1 MQINLHLHSL
11 ICNFAVYSTLAITIA
26 TMALTKEYPVGIYT
40 FDKIRLSD
48 LFYVDKT
55 RYVYNITHKFN
66 YVFLGRPRRFGKSLL
81 VDTLQCY
88 FEAKKELF
96 KGLAL
101 DALER
106 EWIKYP
112 VLRFD
117 MSTIKAVDASGVRNR
132 LNSMLHDYENIY
144 GRVEVEKSFGDRLIG
159 LIKRAYAQSGQKVVL
174 LIDEY
179 DSALLKVMHN
189 KAVFD
194 ELREILRDFYAPIK
208 ICDAMLRFG
217 FITGITKFSQLS
229 IFSEINN
236 LKDISM
242 LPEYDGICGITK
254 EELFA
259 QCKPDIQAFA
269 DGMGCTYDDAANKLT
284 ENYDGYH
291 FSGGMTDVFNPFS
304 LINAFS
310 DKRIGQ
316 YWYSTGTPTFLFEQ
330 MKKWYM
336 DIRDVDG
343 QVVDEGSFNISPET
357 ADSALP
363 VLYQSGYLTIKD
375 YEDELQQYTL
385 GFPNKEVKNGFLRSF
400 LPTVSNIAWPKSNQ
414 TIVAITRALNADDI
428 DTALTHLKAYISAIP
443 YYYENKTE
451 PAFQTI
457 MYLILSLLGQYIKVE
472 VNNAVGRTDAVLETA
487 NTVYIIEY
495 KVDKS
500 ADEALKQIED
510 KHYADPYA
518 ADKRRILKVGVNF
531 STESRTIESWK
542 TCPKATD

>member
-1 MQINLHLHSL
+1 MCQ
-11 ICNFAVYSTLAITIA
+11 
-26 TMALTKEYPVGIYT
+26 TKVYPVGIYT
-40 FDKIRLSD
+40 FKDIIESD

-55 RYVYNITHKFN
+55 EYIYKITQNFR
-66 YVFLGRPRRFGKSLL
+66 YVFLSRPRRFGKSLL

-88 FEAKKELF
+88 FEAKKVLF
-96 KGLAL
+96 KGLAI
-101 DALER
+101 DALEK
-106 EWIKYP
+106 EWVKYP

-117 MSTIKAVDASGVRNR
+117 MSTIKAVDASGVRDR

-189 KAVFD
+189 KVVFD

-242 LPEYDGICGITK
+242 LSEYDGICGITK

-269 DGMGCTYDDAANKLT
+269 DGMGCTYDDAVNKLT
-284 ENYDGYH
+284 DNYDGYH

-330 MKKWYM
+330 MRHFKAELQ
-336 DIRDVDG
+336 DIDNK
-343 QVVDEGSFNISPET
+343 VVNEDDFNISPEV
-357 ADSALP
+357 AGSALP
-363 VLYQSGYLTIKD
+363 VLYQSGYLTIKS
-375 YEDELQQYTL
+375 YNPILNLYTL
-385 GFPNKEVKNGFLRSF
+385 GFPNKEVKNGFLKAF
-400 LPTVSNIAWPKSNQ
+400 LPTVSNIP
-414 TIVAITRALNADDI
+414 VAVGNSMLVSVVQALYADDI
-428 DTALTHLKAYISAIP
+428 DTALTHIKAYIAAIP
-443 YYYENKTE
+443 YYYENKKE

-457 MYLILSLLGQYIKVE
+457 MYLILTLLGQNMKVE
-472 VNNAVGRTDAVLETA
+472 VPFAAGRTDAILETT

-510 KHYADPYA
+510 KHYADPYV

-542 TCPKATD
+542 AV

>member
-1 MQINLHLHSL
+1 MCQ
-11 ICNFAVYSTLAITIA
+11 
-26 TMALTKEYPVGIYT
+26 TKVYPVGIYT
-40 FDKIRLSD
+40 FKDIIESD

-55 RYVYNITHKFN
+55 EYIYKITQNFR
-66 YVFLGRPRRFGKSLL
+66 YVFLSRPRRFGKSLL

-101 DALER
+101 DALEK
-106 EWIKYP
+106 EWVKYP

-117 MSTIKAVDASGVRNR
+117 MSTIKAVDASGVRDR

-259 QCKPDIQAFA
+259 QCESDIQAFA

-330 MKKWYM
+330 MRHFKAELQ
-336 DIRDVDG
+336 DIDNK
-343 QVVDEGSFNISPET
+343 VVNEDDFNISPEV
-357 ADSALP
+357 AGSALP
-363 VLYQSGYLTIKD
+363 VLYQSGYLTIKS
-375 YEDELQQYTL
+375 YNPILNLYTL
-385 GFPNKEVKNGFLRSF
+385 GFPNKEVKNGFLKAF
-400 LPTVSNIAWPKSNQ
+400 LPTVSNIP
-414 TIVAITRALNADDI
+414 VAVGNSMLVSVVQALYADDI
-428 DTALTHLKAYISAIP
+428 DTALTHIKAYIAAIP
-443 YYYENKTE
+443 YYYENKKE

-457 MYLILSLLGQYIKVE
+457 MYLILTLLGQNMKVE
-472 VNNAVGRTDAVLETA
+472 VPFAAGRTDAILETT

-542 TCPKATD
+542 AV

>member
-1 MQINLHLHSL
+1 
-11 ICNFAVYSTLAITIA
+11 
-26 TMALTKEYPVGIYT
+26 
-40 FDKIRLSD
+40 
-48 LFYVDKT
+48 
-55 RYVYNITHKFN
+55 
-66 YVFLGRPRRFGKSLL
+66 
-81 VDTLQCY
+81 
-88 FEAKKELF
+88 
-96 KGLAL
+96 
-101 DALER
+101 
-106 EWIKYP
+106 
-112 VLRFD
+112 
-117 MSTIKAVDASGVRNR
+117 
-132 LNSMLHDYENIY
+132 
-144 GRVEVEKSFGDRLIG
+144 
-159 LIKRAYAQSGQKVVL
+159 
-174 LIDEY
+174 
-179 DSALLKVMHN
+179 
-189 KAVFD
+189 
-194 ELREILRDFYAPIK
+194 
-208 ICDAMLRFG
+208 
-217 FITGITKFSQLS
+217 
-229 IFSEINN
+229 
-236 LKDISM
+236 
-242 LPEYDGICGITK
+242 
-254 EELFA
+254 
-259 QCKPDIQAFA
+259 
-269 DGMGCTYDDAANKLT
+269 
-284 ENYDGYH
+284 
-291 FSGGMTDVFNPFS
+291 
-304 LINAFS
+304 
-310 DKRIGQ
+310 
-316 YWYSTGTPTFLFEQ
+316 

-375 YEDELQQYTL
+375 YEDEMQQYTL

-518 ADKRRILKVGVNF
+518 SDKRRILKVGVNF
-531 STESRTIESWK
+531 STESRTIENWK
-542 TCPKATD
+542 TIIN

>member
-1 MQINLHLHSL
+1 MCQ
-11 ICNFAVYSTLAITIA
+11 
-26 TMALTKEYPVGIYT
+26 TKEYPVGIYT
-40 FDKIRLSD
+40 FDKIRLND

-66 YVFLGRPRRFGKSLL
+66 YVFLSRPRRFGKSLL

-101 DALER
+101 DALEK
-106 EWIKYP
+106 EWVKYP

-117 MSTIKAVDASGVRNR
+117 MSTIKSMDPVEVRN
-132 LNSMLHDYENIY
+132 NIDSMLGVYEKQYGKEDDSISLGRRLENI
-144 GRVEVEKSFGDRLIG
+144 
-159 LIKRAYAQSGQKVVL
+159 IKRAYAETGQKVVL

-179 DSALLKVMHN
+179 DSALLKVVHN
-189 KAVFD
+189 KQVFD
-194 ELREILRDFYAPIK
+194 ELREMLRSFYSPIK

-236 LKDISM
+236 LKDISI
-242 LPEYDGICGITK
+242 LSEYDGICGITK

-330 MKKWYM
+330 MRHFKAELQ
-336 DIRDVDG
+336 DIDNK
-343 QVVDEGSFNISPET
+343 VVNEDDFNISPEV
-357 ADSALP
+357 AGSALP
-363 VLYQSGYLTIKD
+363 VLYQSGYLTIKS
-375 YEDELQQYTL
+375 YNPILNLYTL
-385 GFPNKEVKNGFLRSF
+385 GFPNKEVKNGFLKAF
-400 LPTVSNIAWPKSNQ
+400 LPTVSNIP
-414 TIVAITRALNADDI
+414 VAVGNSMLVSVVQALYADDI
-428 DTALTHLKAYISAIP
+428 DTALTHIKAYIAAIP
-443 YYYENKTE
+443 YYYENKKE

-457 MYLILSLLGQYIKVE
+457 MYLILTLLGQNMKVE
-472 VNNAVGRTDAVLETA
+472 VPFAAGRTDAILETT

-542 TCPKATD
+542 AV